1 MAFFTKNTGGP
12 DPIGGLFPQSDSE
25 VRCMNRSGSAVV
37 QGEVVMLDFAASAA
51 ELTTND
57 SNTYRAGYG
66 DAAGDSVW
74 NTVVNPDTAA
84 IVNGTA
90 FFGVCTDVSVADNAI
105 GNFQFFGI
113 VELAFVQRTGSLA
126 ASALNAG
133 GRGLTV
139 TAAATSTFDA
149 VVTADE
155 RVVAIYLDSQDRTLT
170 NRELKRIFLHNGV
183 LGGSG
188 GTALT

>member
-57 SNTYRAGYG
+57 SNTYRPGSG
-66 DAAGDSVW
+66 DASGDSVW
-74 NTVVNPDTAA
+74 NTVVNPSAA
-84 IVNGTA
+84 ALVNGTA
-90 FFGVCTDVSVADNAI
+90 FFGVCLDVTIADNAS
-105 GNFQFFGI
+105 GLFQFFGI
-113 VELAFVQRTGSLA
+113 VEMAFVQRTGA
-126 ASALNAG
+126 AYSNTMLG

-155 RVVAIYLDSQDRTLT
+155 RCVAIYLDGQEATLT